1 MTAFFRS
8 ILACLIV
15 AVAATPAPLRAAA
28 TADVI
33 EKSGPIV
40 YVTGGV
46 GEEERAAL
54 KKIEKQ
60 FNLKLI
66 FTLKGGAFISDVLV
80 AIKTAGGKTVLI
92 DQAQGPIFMAKLP
105 GGTYVV
111 EATYEGSTQTRK
123 TAVGKG
129 LQTLTF
135 AWPGKLGVDTPVR

>member
-1 MTAFFRS
+1 MTAFFRLM
-8 ILACLIV
+8 LACIV
-15 AVAATPAPLRAAA
+15 LAFAASPAALRAAA

-33 EKSGPIV
+33 EKTGTIV

-54 KKIEKQ
+54 KAIEKQ
-60 FNLKLI
+60 FNLKLV
-66 FTLKGGAFISDVLV
+66 FALKGGAFISDVLV
-80 AIKTAGGKTVLI
+80 AIKTVGGKTVLI